1 MEQPRYARAV
11 WIPRVLLALLF
22 VGAAFAKLSGQPMMV
37 AEFQTIGLG
46 QDFRILTG
54 VIELVAVGLLLWPR
68 TSLIGAGLMLCVL
81 VGAFVAQVGPLHGDV
96 IHVIVIA
103 AIVLL
108 TIWLTRRARRQVREF
123 VA

>member
-123 VA
+123 AA